1 MPRHPVEPEDPAQK
15 FPSARLPKDF
25 AFLVG
30 VQRMDHPGFL
40 RDHEQ
45 ALSVRQNYK
54 DRRPR
59 RIRLVAWQGLAK
71 SRAHLVN
78 NSVTRLIDRCRQAT
92 TSRTSATFPS
102 VATAQVADPTP
113 GYDSSQPNA
122 TYGSTSVQWSGP
134 SLYDY
139 AWGVG
144 DRTAGELF
152 GHAGNTKK
160 VRNESWAGCSTM
172 SDV

>member
-30 VQRMDHPGFL
+30 VHRMDHPGFL
-40 RDHEQ
+40 PDHEQ

-78 NSVTRLIDRCRQAT
+78 NSVTRLIERCRQAT

-122 TYGSTSVQWSGP
+122 TYGSPRCNGP
-134 SLYDY
+134 VHLSMITL
-139 AWGVG
+139 GVWVTE
-144 DRTAGELF
+144 RQ
-152 GHAGNTKK
+152 
-160 VRNESWAGCSTM
+160 VSY
-172 SDV
+172 